1 MQLFDWIIVAAYL
14 VFTLFVGIYLSR
26 KASGSLTDF
35 FVSGRSLP
43 WWLAGTSMAATTFS
57 IDTPLVVAGLVAT
70 KGIAGNWLWWSFGFA
85 HIVMIYIFARLW
97 RRSEVITDAEL
108 TEMRYGGNTA
118 AVLRGT
124 KAFLFAVPINCIGIG
139 YAMLAMV
146 KMVDALGV
154 WQNMGIGADSNLK
167 LWTVVAVSIFVLIYA
182 GLSGLWGVVATDF
195 FQFFL
200 ALVGAL
206 IVAVA
211 AVRQIGGIQLLVEQ
225 AQQATNHDVL
235 SFVPLS
241 FGGDGGWLKWS
252 ASAGISINAFFAYIF
267 LQWWSFRRSDGGGEF
282 VQRLAAAK
290 DEQEAEKS
298 AWLFNVMHYVVRTW
312 PWILVG
318 LAAVVLYPDAQD
330 QELGY
335 FLLMRDY
342 LPQGLLGL
350 VFASLVAAF
359 MSTVSTSINWGASY
373 LTNDLYL
380 RFMNPQ
386 ASQAEL
392 ISAGRVASVLVTVI
406 GAIAAFYSD
415 SVVDVFKLVIAI
427 GTGPGLVLILRW
439 YWWRI
444 NAAAELASM
453 LGGFIIGLLTTTL
466 PVLKIDDFGLKL
478 LVTTS
483 ITTVIWVAAMLLT
496 PPESEATLNKFYTKV
511 RPGGP
516 GWTRQQ
522 SQTGLAPLQDLGKDA
537 LRVLASSL
545 ILFGSMFTVGGFLLL
560 QPMTGWISLVIAVI
574 GWMWLRQLNKS
585 QSPPMARPGTEV
597 PMR

>member
-235 SFVPLS
+235 SFVPLN

-252 ASAGISINAFFAYIF
+252 ESAGISINAFFAYIF

-597 PMR
+597 PMP